1 MNLDAVSLKAIVKEL
16 TPLVTGGV
24 IQKISQITRLD
35 VVMQVRKPGVTHKLI
50 FRLEQDNAG
59 LGLTEAKLPPAE
71 APTSFVMLLRKY
83 LQGKKIEAIEQ
94 NGLEKI
100 IKFKIDDKILL
111 LEMYGRSNNLYL
123 LSESGKIMG

>member
-59 LGLTEAKLPPAE
+59 LGLTEAKLPPA
-71 APTSFVMLLRKY
+71 
-83 LQGKKIEAIEQ
+83 
-94 NGLEKI
+94 
-100 IKFKIDDKILL
+100 
-111 LEMYGRSNNLYL
+111 LYL
-123 LSESGKIMG
+123 IRRKTACIPSKR